1 MMRNSI
7 RAVLLAAATLAIT
20 TAPAPAWDYPGHR
33 MVGAIADFVLS
44 SHHPKAYARVKE
56 LLATKDADGNKLQRT
71 LSQVAVFPDCAKV
84 NNVPFCGRTP
94 SEEEKA
100 YAGHNKH
107 NTDYHFT
114 DVPVQQSKYVA
125 DSPGTGVY
133 DVVHMINY
141 AVAQL
146 RGKSPSKPEVAL
158 SDTEAL
164 WLLAHLVG
172 DVHQPLHVGS
182 LYYDKETC
190 KQVKDPTGLA
200 GGTGSVVS
208 TIGGNA
214 FQLVALAPDPAA
226 PPNDNLHFFWD
237 GTAVNGAMQAAGL
250 PGAEQDFARLLA
262 ANAPADWRTDGD
274 PEGWAAQWVTETL
287 PLARASL
294 AKLTFTLKER
304 TETAQGKV
312 SCTWTTQ
319 ISPRYSKWASEQ
331 ARKQI
336 TKAGFRLAA
345 LLTAIF
351 EP

>member
-1 MMRNSI
+1 MAQNTI
-7 RAVLLAAATLAIT
+7 RAILLGAAVLVIT

-33 MVGAIADFVLS
+33 MVGAIADFVLNS
-44 SHHPKAYARVKE
+44 RHPKAYARVKA
-56 LLATKDADGNKLQRT
+56 LLATTDADGNKLQRT

-94 SEEEKA
+94 SDEEKD

-107 NTDYHFT
+107 HTDYHFT
-114 DVPVQQSKYVA
+114 DMPVQQSKYVA
-125 DSPGTGVY
+125 GSPGTGAHDLVQ
-133 DVVHMINY
+133 MINY

-146 RGKSPSKPEVAL
+146 RGKSPSKPDVAL

-164 WLLAHLVG
+164 WLLTHLVG

-182 LYYDKETC
+182 VYYDKETC
-190 KQVKDPTGLA
+190 KQMKDPTGLA
-200 GGTGSVVS
+200 GGTDSVVS

-250 PGAEQDFARLLA
+250 SGAEQDFAHLLA

-274 PEGWAAQWVTETL
+274 PEGWAEKWATEVL

-304 TETAQGKV
+304 KESVQGRV

-345 LLTAIF
+345 MLTAIF